1 MRLSTGPAY
10 PILVHSRCT
19 SSNHVVSASC
29 ISRPRSPASPFP
41 VHLCCRPQVVGVDN
55 TVARYHPAKPLV
67 AHVTPFAERVTREM
81 EAEQAVVALRERMAA
96 AGGAA
101 R

>member
-1 MRLSTGPAY
+1 M
-10 PILVHSRCT
+10 
-19 SSNHVVSASC
+19 
-29 ISRPRSPASPFP
+29 
-41 VHLCCRPQVVGVDN
+41 VGVDN